1 LWLLFVLFP
10 VFERGKLM
18 SLLRK
23 CVFTLVAVAAIH
35 AGSTARAVSVTYFGS
50 ATPNFTAPPS
60 WSVGDPLSTSQ
71 LWDVFTGNNGAA
83 NLAAPGNFLSNGGLA
98 TPTLNVA
105 GGFSPAIYNF
115 SQGAVTATVP
125 NFGGPTGSLT
135 GGTRVVVQAALTVG
149 PNATLD
155 ALAYS
160 ILPGTL
166 SVTDTLG
173 NSLLGGSPGDAAITL
188 LSSYTGTFT
197 FGGLI
202 VPGEQWKYEFYLP
215 NWTGDVKV
223 SWTENQH
230 SVVDAVRVDTRIVPE
245 PATWVLGGLAAIGG
259 CLLAR
264 RARRN
269 AA

>member
-1 LWLLFVLFP
+1 
-10 VFERGKLM
+10 M

-23 CVFTLVAVAAIH
+23 CVLTIAAIATIH
-35 AGSTARAVSVTYFGS
+35 IGSTAQAVSVTYFGS
-50 ATPNFTAPPS
+50 TTPNFTEPS
-60 WSVGDPLSTSQ
+60 SWTVGQSLSTSQ
-71 LWDVFTGNNGAA
+71 LWDVFSGSTGAA
-83 NLAAPGNFLSNGGLA
+83 SFATPGNSLSNGGLG

-105 GGFSPAIYNF
+105 GGISPAIYNF

-125 NFGGPTGSLT
+125 NYGGPTGSLA
-135 GGTRVVVQAALTVG
+135 GGTKVVVQAAVTVG
-149 PNATLD
+149 PDLTLA

-166 SVTDTLG
+166 TVTDSLG
-173 NSLLGGSPGDAAITL
+173 NALLGGAAGDATISL
-188 LSSYTGTFT
+188 LNSYTGTFT
-197 FGGLI
+197 FGGLL

-230 SVVDAVRVDTRIVPE
+230 SVVDAVRIDTKIVPE
-245 PATWVLGGLAAIGG
+245 PATWILGGLAAIGG

-264 RARRN
+264 RTRRN
-269 AA
+269 VA